1 MFRIKLITTIILL
14 MLCSSLLN
22 AQALSGNYT
31 IGGTSPDF
39 PTLSGAVASLNTNGV
54 SGPVVFNIRSGTYT
68 ERITIGQVAGAS
80 ATNTITFKSEK
91 NHSDSVAVTY
101 TAAAAADRPTV
112 LLNGTDYITFR
123 DMTITTAGAS
133 FGACIWLTNSADSNT
148 FTQLKL
154 NAGTTQTGTNL
165 SAIVLSGTATAYS
178 AGTSGS
184 YNTFSNLLVNGGYYG
199 VYMRGANTTNDYETN
214 NRIINSAF
222 TLQYYYAIYAY
233 SQTYPEIT
241 GNTITQLRRD
251 PHYGIYLNYTSNI
264 TVTANTII
272 GSIGIYCGNTNTVLY
287 NSGFASTIINNMVRS
302 TNNLAMNILAGSN
315 RIKIYHNTLRGNIAG
330 NGTLSLASGVGFLDI
345 QNNIIANDN
354 PNETGYTLYSQVTNT
369 CDSLDGNS
377 YMSEWSGVYFGTLYK
392 SLDSL
397 KSKFPLYNTN
407 SYYSITG
414 FVSAENLHLSGK
426 GFAPRVKYIGVDKD
440 IDGNTRGTTYTTV
453 GADEGVALMANDA
466 AVSGFAVATK
476 LFCPAGPQT
485 DVKIYVSNAGNNTL
499 NNVVLNWEVDG
510 VVQTPVNVSTALS
523 AGGVSGTLLV
533 NLGSISFTPGDS
545 KTIKVWTSA
554 PNSTTD
560 PQSQNDTM
568 QTVFSSRLSG
578 TYTIGGSSPGFAS
591 FSQAI
596 TALVNQGVCGPVVF
610 DVRPGTYNERVVMP
624 EIVGVSDINTITFKG
639 AGTTAT
645 TLTYAST
652 DANNWATLLVNGTD
666 YLRFRDMAIVN
677 TGTSYGTGVW
687 LTNRAI
693 NFVLKNV
700 KITVDTTTTSQ
711 NIAGFVLSGSATA
724 MANGY
729 TYCDFTNID
738 SVEIIGGYYGI
749 NYVSGSG
756 LNGHAN
762 NSTISNSKISGYVAG
777 GINAVGH
784 NYISILGNNIQTL
797 RSGSFAFGVLVS
809 YSANIIVSNN
819 RIYTKGAYG
828 LMLDYVNLVNANA
841 TYSSRIANNMI
852 SCYGGSAV
860 RFTSAYTLSF
870 LHNSLRSDSTSVA
883 TVVIEDNNS
892 NFDFRNNHIQ
902 LDDTAKTVYL
912 VKTGVNGTAYFIN
925 FDNNNYFTNGGFIR
939 LNTTSY
945 ADLAAVKTAFN
956 TLNIKSQAVNPSF
969 TGFNDLT
976 PKSRAAAL
984 YGVYLPLVDTDIR
997 GMARNKKYPSI
1008 GAYESAFSLSDNA
1021 SVYELSEPMGLFC
1034 DTTAKNVKVVVTN
1047 MGNTVINSG
1056 EVQWSINGTVQT
1068 PVTITTPIDTFG
1080 GAGSNTATIQLAS
1093 LNFAAG
1099 TLYKLKVWTALPN
1112 GNTDSNPAD
1121 DTLQTIVGQGLNG
1134 VYTVGGNTADFENI
1148 SMAVKALENNGMC
1161 GPVKMLINAGT
1172 YHEKLVLG
1180 AIGGL
1185 SSTNTLEFA
1194 GAGRNKTI
1202 VSDSLKGTV
1211 FYISG
1216 AQYLT
1221 LRDMTIH
1228 SMGIPVELN
1237 NPAGTKSDFNKF
1249 INLAIM
1255 SDSIGATDNY
1265 GNWNVV
1271 GIKVNN
1277 SSMNLFDSL
1286 SISGGNMGIA
1296 LIGNGAGNT
1305 ISNSHFTEQYHH
1317 SISISE
1323 LWGNGGGSQNSL
1335 VIDKNYFNSY
1345 RSVGGASPGLS
1356 QYVTIL
1362 IRNNATDIRISNNR
1376 IHSGQ
1381 NGIYPYQTS
1390 VSGDIY
1396 NNIIDTR
1403 FLGLSTYG
1411 LNNNTKVYHNTFYN
1425 PSSTALSFNL
1435 YTFGN
1440 SKVDFRNNHLITTQA
1455 ASSPVYVYSFAA
1467 NFTYFDYNHFS
1478 YANGA
1483 IITKGYYND
1492 ASDMFATLAN
1502 FKAYYPQFNQNSLEN
1517 TTSFDANLYAAVDLP
1532 GTYVGINFDI
1542 DGRPRCKT
1550 RPAIGAT
1557 EITDYTLKQRLT
1569 VHSSADSIFTN
1580 TPVTFSTNFAN
1591 ITNQQF
1597 DYKWYLDG
1605 VQVATTKEFAK
1616 TFTTTGTHTIKA
1628 VASNCMNADSMV
1640 LNIQV
1645 HTPTSAPKADFYAP
1659 KTVISK
1665 YYTEELQLFDISAHG
1680 PDEWTWTI
1688 TPANTVT
1695 LFDDKAQNPKAIFLG
1710 NPGYY
1715 DVCLI
1720 AKNGLGADTICKN
1733 KYIVV
1738 LDSQIMCSGAPS
1750 VTTPAGIL
1758 YDNGGHANYSPSKN
1772 CGFLINPCAE
1782 KLQLTFNKLALADKN
1797 DIITIY
1803 DGTNN
1808 KGDLIGTFTYGHVP
1822 TLPSLTAHSGSAYVE
1837 WTSDNAGTDQGFEL
1851 QWQSQANT
1859 APKADFTVPVT
1870 IYKGEYA
1877 TFSSINNHVKQSIQ
1891 WDMEAAAGYQ
1901 GGTAEIQNFM
1911 WADTGVHEVKLIITG
1926 CDGQVDSM
1934 VKTIYVVEPAQAP
1947 QAGFYASKTRVKAG
1961 VPVSLIDTSL
1971 NGVTNRHWEITPAVT
1986 ISSSIQK
1993 NTEVVFTT
2001 PGIYTVKL
2009 VVSNALG
2016 TDSVEKTA
2024 YINVFEYC
2032 TPIVSQ
2038 LNSDIGISKVSYAG
2052 IDNPTSIGNS
2062 RYTDYSNV
2070 LEAPK
2075 VRLNSTLQ
2083 VTVERNTIIDEMS
2096 RKVWIDWNQDGDFD
2110 DAQEEVAYETPAKT
2124 LVYQATVTVPVT
2136 AKPGFTVMRVGA
2148 TYGNGTNLPCNP
2160 NSMGEFEDYPV
2171 EVVLPPMQAPVITL
2185 NGVAT
2190 DSVAVF
2196 ATYTDALATAKDN
2209 FGTDITSAITSN
2221 GLVNTNVIGNYSL
2234 LYEVT
2239 DNWGN
2244 KSSVS
2249 RTVIV
2254 YDAVAP
2260 VITLTGADTLTIEVF
2275 TAINDLGA
2283 TATDNYYTT
2292 VAITTDSSAVNN
2304 AKTGVYV
2311 ITYTA
2316 TDSSSNTA
2324 KKVRYVKVV
2333 DTTVPVIALNG
2344 NDTLELEVNAAYIEQ
2359 GVTVTDNYCAVNNWQ
2374 VNAVPNMALLG
2385 EYVLTYTAT
2394 DCEGNIAIQKQRVV
2408 KVVDKTAPVIALKG
2422 SDVVMLARWQNYVDA
2437 GYTVSDNYYDSVQI
2451 TIDTL
2456 SNWVNASVE
2465 GLYYIQYRATDLSGN
2480 TSLSAKRIIDV
2491 RGTNTVN
2498 EVNGNTVT
2506 LYPNPNNGQ
2515 FELSGLEKFVN
2526 GKITVTSVL
2535 GAKVLEDSISATTQ
2549 SIQLQNVAPG
2559 IYMVILENNGHR
2571 QTIKMNV
2578 Q

>member
-1 MFRIKLITTIILL
+1 MFRIKLITTIILI

-54 SGPVVFNIRSGTYT
+54 SGPVVFNIRSGTYS
-68 ERITIGQVAGAS
+68 ERITIGQVTGAS
-80 ATNTITFKSEK
+80 PTNTITFKSEK
-91 NHSDSVAVTY
+91 GHSDSVIVTY

-112 LLNGTDYITFR
+112 LLNGTDYVVLR
-123 DMTITTAGAS
+123 DMTINTTGAS

-165 SAIVLSGTATAYS
+165 SVIVLSGTSTAYS

-184 YNTFSNLLVNGGYYG
+184 YNTFSHLVVNGGYYG
-199 VYMRGANTTNDYETN
+199 IYARGANTTNDYETN
-214 NRIINSAF
+214 NRIINSTF
-222 TLQYYYAIYAY
+222 TQQYYYAIYAY

-264 TVTANTII
+264 TVTTNTITI
-272 GSIGIYCGNTNTVLY
+272 GSIGIYCGYTNTVLH
-287 NSGFASTIINNMVRS
+287 NSGFASTIVNNMVRS
-302 TNNLAMNILAGSN
+302 GNNLALNILAGSN
-315 RIKIYHNTLRGNIAG
+315 RIKVYHNTFKGNIAG
-330 NGTLSLASGVGFLDI
+330 NGTVSLASGVGFLDI

-354 PNETGYTLYSQVTNT
+354 PNETGYTLYSAVTNT

-377 YMSEWSGVYFGTLYK
+377 YMSEWSGVYFGALYK

-397 KSKFPLYNTN
+397 KSKFPLYNAN

-453 GADEGVALMANDA
+453 GADEGVVLMANDA

-499 NNVVLNWEVDG
+499 SNVVLNWEVEG
-510 VVQTPVNVSTALS
+510 VLQTPVNVGTALS
-523 AGGVSGTLLV
+523 AGGTSSTLLV
-533 NLGSISFTPGDS
+533 SLGSISFTAGDS

-554 PNSTTD
+554 PNGTSD

-578 TYTIGGSSPGFAS
+578 TYTIGGSSPSFTS

-610 DVRPGTYNERVVMP
+610 DVRPGTYNERVVIP
-624 EIVGVSDINTITFKG
+624 DIVGVSDINTITFKG

-652 DANNWATLLVNGTD
+652 DANNWATLLINGTD

-677 TGTSYGTGVW
+677 TGTGYGAGVW

-693 NFVLKNV
+693 NFILKNV

-711 NIAGFVLSGSATA
+711 NIAGFVLSGTATA

-777 GINAVGH
+777 GIYAVGH
-784 NYISILGNNIQTL
+784 NYISLLGNHIQTL

-809 YSANIIVSNN
+809 YAANINVSNN

-828 LMLDYVNLVNANA
+828 LTLDYVNLVNANA
-841 TYSSRIANNMI
+841 TYSSRITNNMI

-883 TVVIEDNNS
+883 TIVIEDNNS
-892 NFDFRNNHIQ
+892 ALDFRNNHIQ
-902 LDDTAKTVYL
+902 LDDTAKTVHL
-912 VKTGVNGTAYFIN
+912 VKTGINGTAYFIN
-925 FDNNNYFTNGGFIR
+925 FDNNNYFTAGGFIR
-939 LNTTSY
+939 LNSTSY

-956 TLNIKSQAVNPSF
+956 TLNIKSLAVNPSF
-969 TGFNDLT
+969 AGFNDLT

-984 YGVYLPLVDTDIR
+984 YGAYMPLVDTDIR

-1021 SVYELSEPMGLFC
+1021 SVYELSEPIGLFC

-1056 EVQWSINGTVQT
+1056 EVQWSVNGAAQT

-1099 TLYKLKVWTALPN
+1099 TLYKLKVWTAMPN
-1112 GNTDSNPAD
+1112 GNVDSNPAD

-1148 SMAVKALENNGMC
+1148 SVAVKALENNGMC
-1161 GPVKMLINAGT
+1161 GPVKMLINAGI
-1172 YHEKLVLG
+1172 YNEKLVLG

-1185 SSTNTLEFA
+1185 SSVNTLEFA

-1216 AQYLT
+1216 TQYLT

-1249 INLAIM
+1249 INLAVM

-1323 LWGNGGGSQNSL
+1323 LWGNGGGTQNSL

-1381 NGIYPYQTS
+1381 NGIYPYQNS

-1440 SKVDFRNNHLITTQA
+1440 SKVDFRNNHLITTQT

-1542 DGRPRCKT
+1542 DGKPRCKT

-1557 EITDYTLKQRLT
+1557 EITDYTLKQKLT
-1569 VHSSADSIFTN
+1569 AHVSADSVFVN

-1605 VQVATTKEFAK
+1605 VQVATTKEFVK
-1616 TFTTTGTHTIKA
+1616 PFTATGTHTIKV
-1628 VASNCMNADSMV
+1628 VASNCMNADSAL

-1645 HTPTSAPKADFYAP
+1645 YNPTSGPKADFYAH

-1720 AKNGLGADTICKN
+1720 AKNSLGADTICKE
-1733 KYIVV
+1733 KYITV
-1738 LDSQIMCSGAPS
+1738 LDSQVMCAASGS
-1750 VTTPAGIL
+1750 SSPAGVL
-1758 YDNGGHANYSPSKN
+1758 YDNGGNGNYSHSKY
-1772 CGFLINPCAE
+1772 CGFLINPCTE
-1782 KLQLTFNKLALADKN
+1782 NLSLKFNKLALADKN
-1797 DIITIY
+1797 DVLNIY
-1803 DGTNN
+1803 DGANN
-1808 KGDLIGTFTYGHVP
+1808 SGILIGSFAYGQGSG
-1822 TLPSLTAHSGSAYVE
+1822 LPVLTANSGSAYIE
-1837 WTSDNAGTDQGFEL
+1837 WKSDNAGADQGFEL
-1851 QWQSQANT
+1851 EWMAAKNT
-1859 APKADFTVPVT
+1859 PVVADFAIPAIVYT
-1870 IYKGEYA
+1870 GEEA
-1877 TFSSINNHVKQSIQ
+1877 IFTSTAGSSKHTLQ
-1891 WDMEAAAGYQ
+1891 WDMETTPGLQ
-1901 GGTAEIQNFM
+1901 GGTQTEQYYT
-1911 WADTGVHEVKLIITG
+1911 WSDTGLYEIKLIVSG
-1926 CDGQVDSM
+1926 CDGDIDSIT
-1934 VKTIYVVEPAQAP
+1934 KTIHVVTPSLAP
-1947 QAGFYASKTRVKAG
+1947 VAGFYASKTRVKAG
-1961 VPVSLIDTSL
+1961 LPVILTDTSA
-1971 NGVTNRHWEITPAVT
+1971 NGVTNRKWEVTPAASLSAPAT
-1986 ISSSIQK
+1986 KQ
-1993 NTEVVFTT
+1993 TEVLFTT
-2001 PGIYTVKL
+2001 PGTYTVKL

-2016 TDSVEKTA
+2016 ADSIEKVA
-2024 YINVFEYC
+2024 HIDVFEYC
-2032 TPIVSQ
+2032 EPAVNQ

-2052 IDNPTSIGNS
+2052 INHTSPVGQA

-2070 LEAPK
+2070 LTAPK
-2075 VRLNSTLQ
+2075 VILNSMLQ
-2083 VTVERNTIIDEMS
+2083 ITVERNTTDNAMS
-2096 RKVWIDWNQDGDFD
+2096 RKAWIDWNQDGDFND
-2110 DAQEEVAYETPAKT
+2110 SLELVAYEAPAKT
-2124 LVYQATVTVPVT
+2124 ASFKSSVTIPVF
-2136 AKPGFTVMRVGA
+2136 AKQGFTLIRIGTA
-2148 TYGNGTNLPCNP
+2148 FGNGTNADCGINA
-2160 NSMGEFEDYPV
+2160 MGEFEDYPI
-2171 EVVLPPMQAPVITL
+2171 EIVLPQMQSPVIVL
-2185 NGVAT
+2185 RGLAT
-2190 DSVAVF
+2190 DSVPVF
-2196 ATYTDALATAKDN
+2196 ASYTDSAANATDY
-2209 FGTDITSAITSN
+2209 FGSDITTSITTS
-2221 GLVNTNVIGNYSL
+2221 GTVNTNVVGTYTLS
-2234 LYEVT
+2234 YEAV
-2239 DNWGN
+2239 DAWQN
-2244 KSSVS
+2244 KTTVA
-2249 RTVIV
+2249 RTVVV

-2260 VITLTGADTLTIEVF
+2260 VITLTGNDTLFVEVF

-2283 TATDNYYTT
+2283 TATDNYYSATT
-2292 VAITTDSSAVNN
+2292 IVTDSSAVNN
-2304 AKTGVYV
+2304 AKTGLYV
-2311 ITYTA
+2311 ITYTV

-2324 KKVRYVKVV
+2324 NKVRYVKIV
-2333 DTTVPVIALNG
+2333 DTTIPVITLNG

-2359 GVTVTDNYCAVNNWQ
+2359 GATLTDNYCVNNWQ
-2374 VNAVPNMALLG
+2374 VSSIPNMSVLG
-2385 EYVLTYTAT
+2385 EYILTYTAT

-2408 KVVDKTAPVIALKG
+2408 KVVDKTAPVITLNG
-2422 SDVVMLARWQNYVDA
+2422 SDLVMLARWQNYTDA

-2451 TIDTL
+2451 SIDTL

-2491 RGTNTVN
+2491 RGTNSVGD
-2498 EVNGNTVT
+2498 VHGNTVT

-2515 FELSGLEKFVN
+2515 FELSGLERFAN

-2535 GAKVLEDSISATTQ
+2535 GAKVLEDFITATKQ
-2549 SIQLQNVAPG
+2549 SIQLQNVAAG
-2559 IYMVILENNGHR
+2559 IYMVILENNGQR
-2571 QTIKMNV
+2571 QTIKVTV